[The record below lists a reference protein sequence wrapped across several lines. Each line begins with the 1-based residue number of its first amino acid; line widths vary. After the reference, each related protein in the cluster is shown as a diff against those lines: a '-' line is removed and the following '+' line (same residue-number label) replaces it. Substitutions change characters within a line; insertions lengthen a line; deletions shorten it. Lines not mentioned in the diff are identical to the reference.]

1 MWFFHSKTQKTK
13 FFLQNFLSLFE
24 SNFDRLSKAFILE
37 GTDTGQIV
45 ARPFLSDHYFK
56 LFWAEMLFILRFWV
70 QDESPEYDKTDAAI
84 EKSVA
89 FIFDFMEE
97 GIFDT
102 AFDFGKF
109 LLFGK

>member
-1 MWFFHSKTQKTK
+1 
-13 FFLQNFLSLFE
+13 
-24 SNFDRLSKAFILE
+24 
-37 GTDTGQIV
+37 
-45 ARPFLSDHYFK
+45 
-56 LFWAEMLFILRFWV
+56 MLFILRFWV
-70 QDESPEYDKTDAAI
+70 NDDSADCERTDAAI

-89 FIFDFMEE
+89 CVFDFMEE